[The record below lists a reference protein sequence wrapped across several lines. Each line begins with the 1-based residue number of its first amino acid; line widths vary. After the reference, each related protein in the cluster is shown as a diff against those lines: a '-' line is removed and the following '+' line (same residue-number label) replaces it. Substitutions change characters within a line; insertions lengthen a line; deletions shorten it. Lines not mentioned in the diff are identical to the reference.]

1 MAWARMGVVKQA
13 GLIVW
18 LIGIATVI
26 GLIMWS
32 GIDAV
37 GHAVASV
44 GWGIALVVMV
54 RVATVSLAGA
64 GWWLLFAPVRRPSLQ
79 ACVLLRFVREGGNV
93 LLPAAQIGGGLSG
106 ARLLGGAG
114 VARSLGGAGGMV
126 GVLFEATTQFVFA
139 CLGLAILV
147 AFDAGDTLAHT
158 AAVALGV
165 AAFMLIGF
173 YLAQRQAGQRIL
185 RWALSRLTGDR
196 KWRVLGTIDAVYEA
210 LAAFYSARRRLVAS
224 VVVHLAGWLVGAAA

>member
-26 GLIMWS
+26 GRIMWS

-79 ACVLLRFVREGGNV
+79 ACVLLRFVREGVNV
-93 LLPAAQIGGGLSG
+93 LLPAAQIGGDLIG
-106 ARLLGGAG
+106 ARLVAVRGGAG
-114 VARSLGGAGGMV
+114 WPGGGG
-126 GVLFEATTQFVFA
+126 
-139 CLGLAILV
+139 
-147 AFDAGDTLAHT
+147 GD
-158 AAVALGV
+158 G
-165 AAFMLIGF
+165 G
-173 YLAQRQAGQRIL
+173 
-185 RWALSRLTGDR
+185 
-196 KWRVLGTIDAVYEA
+196 
-210 LAAFYSARRRLVAS
+210 RRPRA
-224 VVVHLAGWLVGAAA
+224 